1 MIAEENLQANLPLT
15 EVTYFILLSLLS
27 GPRHGYAI
35 MKDVRELSSSR
46 VELSTGTLYGAI
58 KRMLEQG
65 WILRSDDPEASTSG
79 RERKFYRL
87 TRLGRCIFD
96 AEVDRLDVLLMAA
109 RLRQAGESI

>member
-1 MIAEENLQANLPLT
+1 MIAEENLHVNLPLT
-15 EVTYFILLSLLS
+15 EATYFILLSLLS
-27 GPRHGYAI
+27 WPRHGYAI

-65 WILRSDDPEASTSG
+65 WILRSEDPHANSSG

-87 TRLGRCIFD
+87 TRLGRRIFD

-109 RLRQAGESI
+109 RLRQAGENI